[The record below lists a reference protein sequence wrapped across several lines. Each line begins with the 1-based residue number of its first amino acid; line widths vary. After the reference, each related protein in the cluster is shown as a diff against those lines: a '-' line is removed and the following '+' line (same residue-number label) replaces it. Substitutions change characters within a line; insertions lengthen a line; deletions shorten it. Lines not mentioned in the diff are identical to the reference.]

1 MIAETIIRSA
11 DGRRPKLQG
20 PVPIFLRPV
29 TENSTV
35 LLQLRPKHASADLQ
49 AFEGSQTVRQKNICQ
64 LFTLTKEAQ

>member
-11 DGRRPKLQG
+11 DARGPELQG

-29 TENSTV
+29 TENSIV

-49 AFEGSQTVRQKNICQ
+49 ASEGSQTVRHTNICQ
-64 LFTLTKEAQ
+64 LFTLTKEVQ